1 MRRCLTP
8 FCLLCNQTS
17 STHTHTCV
25 CVCVC
30 VCVHV
35 VRTYVCIPVYHHL
48 GPYTDPRHT
57 WCEYPAGTLQSHE
70 EEGPR
75 VHDLR
80 CVLGHSTS
88 PEDRLEHGHQP
99 AGRTRREKQL
109 CTQTYVHMYI
119 RMYVHSFKKTHTE
132 IQYIRTYVCRH
143 LCTFLV

>member
-17 STHTHTCV
+17 STHTHT

-57 WCEYPAGTLQSHE
+57 RCEYPAGTLQSHE

-99 AGRTRREKQL
+99 AGRTRCEKQL
-109 CTQTYVHMYI
+109 CTQTYI